1 MQEVSHTEISK
12 IDGKERTEFLA
23 KVENKFKNLF
33 DRFYE
38 HAAAKDRLE
47 GLTDD
52 EIISQIQSS
61 PSKIKRRMK
70 DVAKFF

>member
-1 MQEVSHTEISK
+1 
-12 IDGKERTEFLA
+12 LA
-23 KVENKFKNLF
+23 KIEGRFKNLF

-38 HAAAKDRLE
+38 HAAAKDRLD

>member
-1 MQEVSHTEISK
+1 MSEVDHSEIAK
-12 IDGKERTEFLA
+12 IDGKERSQFLA
-23 KVENKFKNLF
+23 KIEGRFKNLF

-38 HAAAKDRLE
+38 HAAAKDRLD